1 MNRIPELSVVM
12 SVYNAERF
20 LDKAIG
26 SILDQQFSDYE
37 FIIVDDASTDS
48 TMNLVKKWAGADD
61 RIKIFRNE
69 TRLGLTKSLNRA
81 ISQTTAPWIA
91 RQDGDDFSHSARL
104 RLQMDQLGKNP
115 DVGVLGTWYEG
126 INEEG
131 RHLYQMALPVMDQE
145 IKRWLRTTNCFCH
158 GTVIFSRD
166 LFIKTG
172 GYPEKYP
179 FAQDYALWLRFSKLT
194 KIKNIPEVLYQ
205 RRIHDGAVSQLNQE
219 RWQVLQQLK
228 LDAGLIGKQEG
239 LKEFI
244 AREYRIHGQF
254 LLGMGQYKEGI
265 MSLLKG
271 LLRV

>member
-1 MNRIPELSVVM
+1 MNRTPELSIVM

-37 FIIVDDASTDS
+37 FVIVDDASTDS
-48 TMNLVKKWAGADD
+48 TMNLVQKWAAADD

-91 RQDGDDFSHSARL
+91 RQDGDDVSHSARL

-126 INEEG
+126 IDKEG
-131 RHLYQMALPVMDQE
+131 RHLYWMTLPAVDQK
-145 IKRWLRTTNCFCH
+145 IKRWLRTINCLCH
-158 GTVIFSRD
+158 GTVIFSKD
-166 LFIKTG
+166 LFIKAG

-244 AREYRIHGQF
+244 AREYRIHGKF
-254 LLGMGQYKEGI
+254 LLGIGQYKEGI
-265 MSLLKG
+265 MSLLEG
-271 LLRV
+271 LLRA

>member
-1 MNRIPELSVVM
+1 MNRTPELSVVM
-12 SVYNAERF
+12 SAYNAECF

-37 FIIVDDASTDS
+37 FVIIDDASTDG
-48 TMNLVKKWAGADD
+48 TMNLAQKWGRVDD
-61 RIKIFRNE
+61 RIRVLKNE

-81 ISQTTAPWIA
+81 ISQTMAPWIA
-91 RQDGDDFSHSARL
+91 RQDADDVSHGARL
-104 RLQMDQLGKNP
+104 RSQMDQLHKNL
-115 DVGVLGTWYEG
+115 DVGVLGTWYEA

-131 RHLYQMALPVMDQE
+131 LHLYRMVLPVMDQE
-145 IKRWLRTTNCFCH
+145 IKKWLKTINCLCH
-158 GTVIFSRD
+158 GAVIFSKD
-166 LFIKTG
+166 LFMKIG

-179 FAQDYALWLRFSKLT
+179 FAQDYALWLRFSKRT

-219 RWQVLQQLK
+219 RWQVLQHLK
-228 LDAGLIGKQEG
+228 LDEGLIDEQEE

-244 AREYRIHGQF
+244 AREYRIHGKF
-254 LLGMGQYKEGI
+254 LLEMGQYKEGI

-271 LLRV
+271 LLRR